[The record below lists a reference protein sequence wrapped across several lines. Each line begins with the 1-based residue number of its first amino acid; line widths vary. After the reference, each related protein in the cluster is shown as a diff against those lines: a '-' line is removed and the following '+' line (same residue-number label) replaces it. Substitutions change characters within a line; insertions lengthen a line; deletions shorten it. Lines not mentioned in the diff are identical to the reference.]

1 MLFYSLTKTIVFNLT
16 TYQSLKIKVCESDG
30 VVGVGVR
37 EGELWGGV
45 AVYID
50 VYLMIVCAWGG
61 WGWGGVGERVGYM
74 QDKATKN

>member
-1 MLFYSLTKTIVFNLT
+1 MFKLT
-16 TYQSLKIKVCESDG
+16 TYQSLKIKVCEFDG

-61 WGWGGVGERVGYM
+61 WGWGGREGRVHA
-74 QDKATKN
+74 K